1 MTVVTSN
8 RKKLVFEDVA
18 KKLTSS
24 AHWEIIVKWEN
35 NLKNP
40 TREEKKHVYELDVDR
55 IERS

>member
-8 RKKLVFEDVA
+8 RKKLEGLKMWP

-40 TREEKKHVYELDVDR
+40 TREEKKGRNDLAR
-55 IERS
+55 L

>member
-40 TREEKKHVYELDVDR
+40 TREEKKHEMT
-55 IERS
+55 